1 MRILIILLLFGSLV
15 NYSFGQVDMMERKKL
30 YELLE
35 QRKLKFDDYSNS
47 LERKTGLFGNKT
59 KKDMQASN
67 DVLREIVK
75 TDNQII
81 SVLNRAID
89 FKSFEKVNLN
99 YTEKENSSQLNNL
112 LQASDTLSKQVQ
124 SLTDKNKKMNTQ
136 LLWYKIANRS
146 LLLLMILSI
155 IFYFNRKKKS

>member
-1 MRILIILLLFGSLV
+1 
-15 NYSFGQVDMMERKKL
+15 
-30 YELLE
+30 
-35 QRKLKFDDYSNS
+35 
-47 LERKTGLFGNKT
+47 
-59 KKDMQASN
+59 MQASN

-99 YTEKENSSQLNNL
+99 YTEKENSSQLKNL
-112 LQASDTLSKQVQ
+112 LQASDTLGKQVQ
-124 SLTDKNKKMNTQ
+124 SLTDKNKSMNTQ

-146 LLLLMILSI
+146 LLLLMILWI